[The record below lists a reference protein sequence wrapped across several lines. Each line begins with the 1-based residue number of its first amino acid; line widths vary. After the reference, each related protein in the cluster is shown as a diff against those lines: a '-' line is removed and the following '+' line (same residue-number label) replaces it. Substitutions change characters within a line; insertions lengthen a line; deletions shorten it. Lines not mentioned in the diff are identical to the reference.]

1 MNSRRNRLIGLVT
14 AVVVAVFIV
23 PALGLPYTGIDFLQA
38 QTYYATA
45 TDTPTPTPSSGG
57 GGGGGGT
64 TTGPI
69 TVANGQGTANSIL
82 TGSDLVNAL
91 NTGGAND
98 QPVAATFSVPSGSD
112 FTVVDHN
119 VAVEGHAGSLPLGA
133 IINFAPVPNVQT
145 VPVSPGPST
154 LLQPPP
160 PASGLFARGFAALPI
175 PGGPAQYSPNGTIFD
190 VAVKDA
196 NGGLLTTF
204 PTALTVVF
212 RYNAADLA
220 QAQGN
225 ASVLTAAYLIDAN
238 SPDIENPNH
247 YPVGTWV
254 FFAPSVTTLD
264 TTAGTVAVNTQA
276 IGSTLTVI
284 TNPVGYVQTLTPNT
298 PEASSFDPA
307 TSQTFGTKPQFSYL
321 QVTEPQIGNRLLVL
335 DPDTGNY
342 SYVNA
347 TDVGPSGA
355 PPHQTA
361 AATTRGA
368 LVTSR

>member
-69 TVANGQGTANSIL
+69 TIANGQGTANSIL

-98 QPVAATFSVPSGSD
+98 QPVAATFSVPTGSD

-119 VAVEGHAGSLPLGA
+119 VAVEGHAGSLPAGATINVGPPGGLGLRTFDL
-133 IINFAPVPNVQT
+133 N
-145 VPVSPGPST
+145 
-154 LLQPPP
+154 
-160 PASGLFARGFAALPI
+160 GFAALPI

-190 VAVKDA
+190 MAVKDA
-196 NGGLLTTF
+196 SGGLLTTF
-204 PTALTVVF
+204 PTALSVVF